1 MCVPLWLKSLLLW
14 IGVPFCS
21 SWKNVP
27 PPALCAHLAD
37 TSLGGGVLT
46 CPLLGVAGFAI
57 VVRRPRTIYI
67 QTHSGAT
74 VLAVFRNPGGQG
86 GGDTSQRLARLTS
99 ADAVRSG
106 RAQAL
111 GLTWPAPSV
120 KRSVGKPSRQKRWT
134 ERLYQAI
141 VRDEH
146 VPPGLTAVVPPW
158 WFGGSLLQ
166 PDDPVDLVQA
176 ASQELQPEEVLPE
189 APDPPPL
196 LGNNP
201 LHHKLALA
209 KARAICEC

>member
-1 MCVPLWLKSLLLW
+1 VDR
-14 IGVPFCS
+14 CS
-21 SWKNVP
+21 FLFIVEKCSASC
-27 PPALCAHLAD
+27 ALRASCRHQPWGWRAHL
-37 TSLGGGVLT
+37 SPLGG
-46 CPLLGVAGFAI
+46 
-57 VVRRPRTIYI
+57 RRLR
-67 QTHSGAT
+67 HCG
-74 VLAVFRNPGGQG
+74 
-86 GGDTSQRLARLTS
+86 
-99 ADAVRSG
+99 
-106 RAQAL
+106 AQAQNNL
-111 GLTWPAPSV
+111 HPNPLRCNSPCCVSQSRGPGRRRHEHSVWHALHRLMRFARVALTWPAPSV

>member
-1 MCVPLWLKSLLLW
+1 MFRLLRFARILPTPALGVTCSLVPSWGSPASPLWCAGPEQSTSKPTQVQQSLL
-14 IGVPFCS
+14 C
-21 SWKNVP
+21 
-27 PPALCAHLAD
+27 
-37 TSLGGGVLT
+37 
-46 CPLLGVAGFAI
+46 FAI
-57 VVRRPRTIYI
+57 
-67 QTHSGAT
+67 QGARAEET
-74 VLAVFRNPGGQG
+74 RA
-86 GGDTSQRLARLTS
+86 QRLARLTS

-134 ERLYQAI
+134 ERLYRAI

-201 LHHKLALA
+201 LHQKLALA
-209 KARAICEC
+209 KARAIYEC